1 MPLSTAD
8 RDLVDAYCASRRLE
22 RGAEIYQVLC
32 RVRGNTVTLVL
43 DEPGFHGV
51 PGERVQMAV
60 ARIKHDPGL
69 GSWSLYWFD
78 RHERAHLYE
87 DLAPQGRLDA
97 VLAEIERDP
106 TGIFWG

>member
-1 MPLSTAD
+1 MPLSTA
-8 RDLVDAYCASRRLE
+8 
-22 RGAEIYQVLC
+22 
-32 RVRGNTVTLVL
+32 
-43 DEPGFHGV
+43 
-51 PGERVQMAV
+51 
-60 ARIKHDPGL
+60 
-69 GSWSLYWFD
+69 D